1 VKICDR
7 CGEKSL
13 ALVLSDK
20 KNGQE
25 WDLCKRCEEAF
36 YIFMQP
42 YEKIDVTPKKEKR
55 GPGRPKKNGK
65 D

>member
-1 VKICDR
+1 MKICDR

-25 WDLCKRCEEAF
+25 WDLCKQCEED
-36 YIFMQP
+36 FMRFL
-42 YEKIDVTPKKEKR
+42 TKR